1 MLKVHPSKAHLLVQF
16 IVMVIP
22 SMTSSRVFVRK
33 SLAAVLDEL
42 AHILAAEVEAFLAE
56 ERRARDGYYE
66 KVEIKM
72 DGGEGAELSPK
83 ERRMRKFTPKMLAVA
98 VSQKSELDDYP
109 TDYQNRRVYKRYS
122 HLYKVRPGSHRLGE

>member
-1 MLKVHPSKAHLLVQF
+1 MLEVHPSKAHLLVQF

-42 AHILAAEVEAFLAE
+42 AHILAAEVETFLAE

-98 VSQKSELDDYP
+98 VSQSPNPMITLLII
-109 TDYQNRRVYKRYS
+109 RVDAFTRD
-122 HLYKVRPGSHRLGE
+122 PAIFAECDLGATS